1 VTRYN
6 LNSRRGSAT
15 IGDET
20 FRLSNS
26 AFFISNR
33 GFTASRKVTI
43 ERNKEISIDLG
54 GEEVEEVWTGMVI
67 FTVSPAE
74 AKVYID
80 GELTDI
86 SGVVELE
93 FGLHQIVCEAE
104 GYDTISQYIKVS
116 QDIASISITMEVAR
130 TDTSNDNSVSGNDLV
145 AGSTRVYID
154 YPIDVEIYV
163 DGVYMGLSP
172 LYFEKKAGSH
182 SITLRREGYI
192 TKSYTVYLDDD
203 DNDVTYSFSAL
214 ERNIETGEET
224 DTDNDH
230 SVSGNNVP

>member
-1 VTRYN
+1 MLLIVPE
-6 LNSRRGSAT
+6 G
-15 IGDET
+15 EVEV
-20 FRLSNS
+20 
-26 AFFISNR
+26 FISNR

-43 ERNKEISIDLG
+43 ERNKETAVDLG
-54 GEEVEEVWTGMVI
+54 GEEIEEVWTGRVI
-67 FTVSPAE
+67 FTITPTD

-80 GELTDI
+80 GELVDI

-104 GYDTISQYIKVS
+104 GYDTISQYIKIS

-130 TDTSNDNSVSGNDLV
+130 TDTSSDNSVSGNDLV
-145 AGSTRVYID
+145 AGATRVYID

-192 TKSYTVYLDDD
+192 TKSYTVYLDDA

-214 ERNIETGEET
+214 ERNVETEGGA
-224 DTDNDH
+224 DGDH
-230 SVSGNNVP
+230 SVSGNGIP